1 MHGLTFEMKR
11 AHVAAYRFAFDEL
24 RAHVTGGNEEVLGRM
39 TPARLDILFVLYQS
53 ARLGTPRLR
62 QNVIWKRLGLHR
74 STISKAIS
82 VMVEIGYVL
91 REHFEGQAH
100 HPFVTL
106 TSKGRSALNLA
117 LQITF
122 ATHALR
128 SEVEDFFQRRSVAFG
143 APIRRGAMKTFL
155 SGLASAGRAFCSHFG
170 RHADV
175 VYPIDPL
182 SEL

>member
-24 RAHVTGGNEEVLGRM
+24 RSHVTGGNEELLGRM

-53 ARLGTPRLR
+53 ARTGTPRVR
-62 QNVIWKRLGLHR
+62 QNVIWRRLGLHR

-82 VMVEIGYVL
+82 VMVEIGYVVRSHL
-91 REHFEGQAH
+91 EGRSH
-100 HPFVTL
+100 HPFVSL
-106 TSKGRSALNLA
+106 TAKGRGALNLA

-122 ATHALR
+122 ATRALR
-128 SEVEDFFQRRSVAFG
+128 GEIEGFFRRRAVECG
-143 APIRRGAMKTFL
+143 APIRRGAMRTFL
-155 SGLASAGRAFCSHFG
+155 SGLAHVGRAFCSHFK
-170 RHADV
+170 READI
-175 VYPIDPL
+175 VYPIDPF